1 MPCTL
6 FVVSSQ
12 SIQTVLNFSLRLPFP
27 FPQPPYPHVFE
38 DSIIDNIKKWVMKD
52 PEASNECEW
61 KYLGKNKPT
70 DAEMLRTYAIGLL
83 AMALCRY
90 Y

>member
-1 MPCTL
+1 
-6 FVVSSQ
+6 
-12 SIQTVLNFSLRLPFP
+12 
-27 FPQPPYPHVFE
+27 
-38 DSIIDNIKKWVMKD
+38 MKD

>member
-6 FVVSSQ
+6 SVVSSQ
-12 SIQTVLNFSLRLPFP
+12 SISVFLTVLNFSFCLPS
-27 FPQPPYPHVFE
+27 QPPYPHVFDE
-38 DSIIDNIKKWVMKD
+38 PIIENIKKWVTED

-90 Y
+90 C